1 MSELDAVTGSPVQA
15 LFGAEQ
21 ARFDLAEGTVRT
33 RDADRQLFVSTETL
47 YGIYKA
53 LDDETGDAWR
63 IVLRNCGHD
72 WGRRLMGRLD
82 TDLRR
87 KLDRG
92 CTDLQLEEFLDTVCA
107 YFAWHGWGRLELDVS
122 RTEAEGILVARL
134 HDSVVAEALAE
145 LSGPTDHLI
154 EGMLRAIIEFVADR
168 DLACVQIT
176 GQRRRDGTLGEF
188 LVSSP
193 DRIGAIES
201 LAGNATLDEALAD
214 LAAA

>member
-1 MSELDAVTGSPVQA
+1 MSEREAVSGNAVQTLFETGAPH
-15 LFGAEQ
+15 FE
-21 ARFDLAEGTVRT
+21 LAEGVIRT
-33 RDADRQLFVSTETL
+33 EGADRQLFVSTETF

-53 LDDETGDAWR
+53 LDEETGDAWR

-72 WGRRLMGRLD
+72 WGRRLMERLD

-92 CTDLQLEEFLDTVCA
+92 CTELQLDEFVETICA

-122 RTEAEGILVARL
+122 RTEAEGILIARL
-134 HDSVVAEALAE
+134 HDSVMAEALAE

-154 EGMLRAIIEFVADR
+154 EGMLRAIVEFVADR
-168 DLACVQIT
+168 DLGCVQIT
-176 GQRRRDGTLGEF
+176 GQRRRDGSLGEF
-188 LVSSP
+188 LISSP
-193 DRIGAIES
+193 ERIGAVES
-201 LAGNATLDEALAD
+201 LAGNATLDEALDD